1 MHIKPTSA
9 NVLSIVPSDPEC
21 FDLSEH
27 LAIQH
32 AVELMQIKSITPVD
46 GGCQTYLADKL
57 AALGFDI
64 LHLPDHGVSN
74 LIARIGRGD
83 THIGFSG
90 HTDVVPPGDINRWR
104 TSPFVPHIQDGN
116 LYGRGAADMKTGV
129 AAMLAACETFDW
141 QRLDSQ
147 YSFWWLITSDEEGE
161 AEFGSQS
168 IKHYLDHAGVQLDR
182 LIVGEPTAAG
192 QTGDAIKVG
201 RRGSLSASVK
211 IRGKQGHVAYPQQ
224 ALNAAHIAARIV
236 SALENLH
243 FDAGSI
249 DFPGTTL
256 QVTQIDT
263 GSYSDNIVPGQCQ
276 ISFNV
281 RYASD
286 YTESQ
291 LKAMITNLIEDIAF
305 EYELEWQRPCVAYL
319 SQPRTHGDCLIH
331 DSEQA
336 IHAITGRYPVL
347 STAGGTSDG
356 RFFANAQTQVVE
368 LGVPNRT
375 IHQVNEHVALDDI
388 RTLQAIFAQL
398 LKRSL
403 QAQ

>member
-1 MHIKPTSA
+1 MQIKPTLDNAYVQAES
-9 NVLSIVPSDPEC
+9 
-21 FDLSEH
+21 

-32 AVELMQIKSITPVD
+32 AIALMQIKSITPVD
-46 GGCQTYLADKL
+46 GGCQVYLADVL
-57 AALGFDI
+57 SALGFEI
-64 LHLPDHGVSN
+64 IHLPDHGVSN
-74 LIARIGRGD
+74 LIARRGHGG

-104 TSPFVPHIQDGN
+104 TSPFVPHIRDGY

-141 QRLDSQ
+141 QRLSEDV
-147 YSFWWLITSDEEGE
+147 SFWWLITSDEEGE

-168 IKHYLDHAGVQLDR
+168 IKRYLDHTGVQLER
-182 LIVGEPTAAG
+182 LIVGEPTAAS

-211 IRGKQGHVAYPQQ
+211 VRGKQGHVAYPQQ
-224 ALNAAHIAARIV
+224 AVNAAHIAARIV
-236 SALENLH
+236 SALENIA
-243 FDAGSI
+243 FEPGSV

-263 GSYSDNIVPGQCQ
+263 GAYSDNIVPGQCQ

-291 LKAMITNLIEDIAF
+291 LKALITHVVEDIAF
-305 EYELEWQRPCVAYL
+305 DYELEWQRPCEAYL
-319 SQPRTHGDCLIH
+319 SQPRTNGKCFIH
-331 DSEQA
+331 DCEQA

-356 RFFANAQTQVVE
+356 RFFANQHTQVVE
-368 LGVPNRT
+368 LGVPNSS
-375 IHQVNEHVALDDI
+375 IHQVNEHVALKDVN
-388 RTLQAIFAQL
+388 RLQAIYGQL
-398 LKRSL
+398 LKRCL
-403 QAQ
+403 QLD